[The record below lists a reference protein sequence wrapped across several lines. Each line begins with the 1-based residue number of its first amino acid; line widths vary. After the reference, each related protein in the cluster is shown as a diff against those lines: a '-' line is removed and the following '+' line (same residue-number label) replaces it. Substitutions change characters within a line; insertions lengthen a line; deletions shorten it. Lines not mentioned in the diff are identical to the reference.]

1 MGQLC
6 LFATRGDEYFL
17 HRLLFGLVHGRG
29 VIGHRCEVNFIEV
42 DVADGVVVCSLEI
55 DYFTCQIDYGG
66 PMGGAGNIGRF
77 SEGVLNAYGDVKVVE
92 NVKTL
97 LDGCDGIQA
106 FWRGGAIKRSPNEA

>member
-6 LFATRGDEYFL
+6 LFATRGDKYFL
-17 HRLLFGLVHGRG
+17 HRLLFCLVHGRG

-66 PMGGAGNIGRF
+66 PMGALGMLGAFPRGCSMPMGM
-77 SEGVLNAYGDVKVVE
+77 SK
-92 NVKTL
+92 L
-97 LDGCDGIQA
+97 L
-106 FWRGGAIKRSPNEA
+106 RM